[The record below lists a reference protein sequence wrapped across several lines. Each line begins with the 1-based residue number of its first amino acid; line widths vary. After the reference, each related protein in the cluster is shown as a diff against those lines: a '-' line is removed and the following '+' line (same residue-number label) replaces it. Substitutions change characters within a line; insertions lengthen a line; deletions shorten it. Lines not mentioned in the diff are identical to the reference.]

1 MFSKNFIANVAIRY
15 CYIHT
20 LHTEFNLSSSTTSS
34 ETEVSD
40 EDVGDESLN
49 SVCISQ

>member
-1 MFSKNFIANVAIRY
+1 MFSKNFNANVAIRY

-20 LHTEFNLSSSTTSS
+20 EFKLSSSTTSS

-40 EDVGDESLN
+40 EIVRDESLN